1 MKLLG
6 ISGQTKSG
14 KDLFADKLVSS
25 YGFTKM
31 SLADPI
37 KRFGS
42 VVFGFTDKQLWG
54 PSQLRNEIDLRFSS
68 FNSPAWNKAEIN
80 VTNLGKMFIGYVLG
94 ESDQKAF
101 EKLKQW
107 LENLRANHTLLSPRI
122 MLQTLGTE
130 WGRAYKEDLWI
141 NCLINRASGW
151 ATPVVVSDIRFK
163 NELEAIKRNGGKIVR
178 LIRPETDAAAQDIG
192 IKGHASESEQLGFT
206 DDQFDFILE
215 NKGTFDELFKKVDRI
230 VNKLNQ

>member
-1 MKLLG
+1 MNLVG
-6 ISGQTKSG
+6 ISGQAHSG
-14 KDLFADKLVSS
+14 KDLVADKLVKS

-31 SLADPI
+31 ALADPF

-42 VVFGFTDKQLWG
+42 RVFQFSDQQLWG
-54 PSQLRNEIDLRFSS
+54 PSQYRNEIDLRYAS
-68 FNSPAWNKAEIN
+68 FNSPIWNKAQEN
-80 VTNLGKMFIGYVLG
+80 VENYGRMFVGYVLG

-107 LENLRANHTLLSPRI
+107 FEDLRANHTKLSPRI
-122 MLQTLGTE
+122 MLQMIGSE
-130 WGRAYKEDLWI
+130 WGRAYKKDLWI

-163 NELEAIKRNGGKIVR
+163 NELEAIKRNGGKVIKLV
-178 LIRPETDAAAQDIG
+178 RPETDGAAQDIG
-192 IKGHASESEQLGFT
+192 IKGHGSESEQLGFT

-215 NKGTFDELFKKVDRI
+215 NTGTLDELFKKVDRI
-230 VNKLNQ
+230 VNKLN